1 MTTVGTLEVERGD
14 ARFRFEKITLYVDG
28 KEVDSQSFGPPPAP
42 ALAEDAAEVAAAQ
55 QIPFTLSFDSGEYDE
70 EGAVTYSNGAYE
82 IFAGLRVRGSAEEAF
97 SNRIEVEF
105 DNKDGVLVAVLDR
118 TREPMLGQDGGYWYG
133 GPDAGFKIKAIP
145 VLYSGR
151 PVPSVTLREGFCG
164 ENDSEA
170 LPVAPYTFT
179 PDCGGHEGPV
189 EPTSFSIGATEVPTL
204 NAEAEFFSIQLD
216 YAGPGAPRFRPN
228 PNGREGGWIND
239 AVGLAAE
246 HVTSGAKKNL
256 DGWLFFGDAD
266 VGVGGYTAHLQV
278 GKDIKEALVAAASST
293 PTLPA
298 TSTTNTAYC
307 FVASAVDDLGNRSEL
322 PKEAD
327 GPCKGHEASQLA
339 MAEVPATDDDEEM
352 AAVMAV
358 LFSSLK
364 AGVDKEAPTLEFTG
378 ASAGAG
384 TSDGPDRI

>member
-1 MTTVGTLEVERGD
+1 MLLTRTVPTTIVVGLTV
-14 ARFRFEKITLYVDG
+14 
-28 KEVDSQSFGPPPAP
+28 Q
-42 ALAEDAAEVAAAQ
+42 
-55 QIPFTLSFDSGEYDE
+55 
-70 EGAVTYSNGAYE
+70 
-82 IFAGLRVRGSAEEAF
+82 GSTEEAF

-151 PVPSVTLREGFCG
+151 PVPSVTLREGFCVG
-164 ENDSEA
+164 HDGEA

-179 PDCGGHEGPV
+179 PDCGGHEGLV
-189 EPTSFSIGATEVPTL
+189 EPNSFSIGAAEVPTL
-204 NAEAEFFSIQLD
+204 NEKAEFFSIKLD
-216 YAGPGAPRFRPN
+216 YAGPAAPVFRPN
-228 PNGREGGWIND
+228 PNGREEGWIND

-246 HVTSGAKKNL
+246 HVTTSGPKKNL
-256 DGWLFFGDAD
+256 DGWLFFGAAD
-266 VGVGGYTAHLQV
+266 GGVGGYTAHLQV

-298 TSTTNTAYC
+298 TSTKNNAYC

-327 GPCKGHEASQLA
+327 GCKGHEASQLA
-339 MAEVPATDDDEEM
+339 MDAVAATRTTMRTIDYDGGGNGGCCSR
-352 AAVMAV
+352 A
-358 LFSSLK
+358 ST

-384 TSDGPDRI
+384 TTDGPDRAATLTERIRAAGEGQRRRLRCAWRRSRACDAFDPQCRWGGMP